1 MSKYVIQLTT
11 SDTIEV
17 KEYIDYN
24 TINELVDGWY
34 EIGGYLGKKYLMY
47 CNEEALL
54 EDKCTFNALAT
65 IINGRQPIYGNTVLM
80 IDGYNDNKEYDTF
93 PMSIEDAE
101 KLKDILES
109 FIKQKKDLLVDMH
122 NRFDNKPKLY

>member
-1 MSKYVIQLTT
+1 MSRYVIQLTT

-109 FIKQKKDLLVDMH
+109 FIEQKKDLLVDLH
-122 NRFDNKPKLY
+122 NRFDSKPKLY

>member
-80 IDGYNDNKEYDTF
+80 IDGYNDNKERDTF

-109 FIKQKKDLLVDMH
+109 FMEQKKDLVVDMH
-122 NRFDNKPKLY
+122 NRFDIKPKLY